1 MKKLIVIGIA
11 LSALLEGLHAQETDM
26 REKFTFGAKAG
37 VNVSNVWDE
46 QGEDFEADAKVG
58 LAGGFFFGI
67 PIGKAFGIQPEI
79 LISQKGF
86 QGSGSLLG
94 FPYTFKR
101 TLTYLDIPILFQ
113 VKPVQYI
120 TIVAGPQFAY
130 LLSQKNENSFGDYSQ
145 ELEEEFDN
153 NNIRKNMLGFIVG
166 LDVNVSFVVAS
177 ARVGWDFQ
185 YNDGE
190 GNSTAPRYKNQWLQF
205 TLGARI

>member
-1 MKKLIVIGIA
+1 MKKLIIIGIT
-11 LSALLEGLHAQETDM
+11 LSAFLEGLHAQETDM

-46 QGEDFEADAKVG
+46 RGEDFEADAKIG
-58 LAGGFFFGI
+58 FAGGFFFGI
-67 PIGKAFGIQPEI
+67 PLGKVLGIQPEI

-101 TLTYLDIPILFQ
+101 TLTYLDIPILLQ
-113 VKPVQYI
+113 VKPVEYV
-120 TIVAGPQFAY
+120 TLVAGPQFAY
-130 LLSQKNENSFGDYSQ
+130 LLRQKNENSFGDYSQ

-153 NNIRKNMLGFIVG
+153 NNIRKNMLGFVAG
-166 LDVNVSFVVAS
+166 FDVNISFVVVS

-190 GNSTAPRYKNQWLQF
+190 GNSTAPRYKNQWVQF
-205 TLGARI
+205 TMGVRI

>member
-1 MKKLIVIGIA
+1 MKKLIIIGIT
-11 LSALLEGLHAQETDM
+11 LSAFLEGLHAQETDM

-46 QGEDFEADAKVG
+46 RGEDFEADAKIG
-58 LAGGFFFGI
+58 FAGGFFFGI
-67 PIGKAFGIQPEI
+67 PLGKVLGIQPEI

-101 TLTYLDIPILFQ
+101 TLTYLDIPILLQ
-113 VKPVQYI
+113 VKPVEYV
-120 TIVAGPQFAY
+120 TLVAGPQFAY
-130 LLSQKNENSFGDYSQ
+130 LLRQKNENSFGDYSQ

-153 NNIRKNMLGFIVG
+153 NNIRKNMLGFVAG
-166 LDVNVSFVVAS
+166 FDVNISFVVVS
-177 ARVGWDFQ
+177 ARIGWDFQ

-190 GNSTAPRYKNQWLQF
+190 GNSTAPRYKNQWVQF
-205 TLGARI
+205 TMGVRI